1 MTILAIDYGAKKIG
15 LAKSDTEQ
23 SMALPLDIIPHTSKQ
38 EVLEKIN
45 NICQENSIEKI
56 VVGVPV
62 SLSNGKKDFIR
73 GIDFENKQMK
83 EVLGFIDWLKEVI
96 HLPVEMEDE
105 RLSTKLASN
114 MMKGEMK
121 GEDDDAVAAMLILQS
136 YLDRS
141 KAQSSNAKIS

>member
-73 GIDFENKQMK
+73 EIGLENKQMK
-83 EVLGFIDWLKEVI
+83 EVLGFIDWLKQNI
-96 HLPVEMEDE
+96 HLPIEMEDE